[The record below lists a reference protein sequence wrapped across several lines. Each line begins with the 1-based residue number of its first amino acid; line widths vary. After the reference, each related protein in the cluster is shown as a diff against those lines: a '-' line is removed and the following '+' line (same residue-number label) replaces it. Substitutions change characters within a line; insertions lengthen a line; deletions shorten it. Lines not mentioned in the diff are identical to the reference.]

1 MSSAQA
7 VTTSE
12 EIGGETI
19 HVTQAAQEKFVE
31 LLAGADDDVSAIRIF
46 VSGGGCSGMT
56 YGMTY
61 TDGATPYD
69 RVIQG
74 DGYTL
79 LVDAVA
85 LNYLEGCEIDFANRG
100 MNQTFV
106 FNNVFRA
113 VGGSG
118 ACGGCGGGGCGA

>member
-1 MSSAQA
+1 MSSANTA
-7 VTTSE
+7 AAPE
-12 EIGGETI
+12 GIGEETI
-19 HVTQAAQEKFVE
+19 RVTPAAQAKFVE
-31 LLAGADDDVSAIRIF
+31 LLAEADDEITAIRIF

-61 TDGATPYD
+61 TDTITPYD
-69 RVIQG
+69 RALQG
-74 DGYTL
+74 EGYTL

-85 LNYLEGCEIDFANRG
+85 LNYLDGCEIDFSSRG
-100 MNQTFV
+100 VNQSFV

-118 ACGGCGGGGCGA
+118 ACGGCGGGSCG